1 MTRVRIG
8 RRRWLPT
15 RRLTR
20 RSRGFVLGG
29 VWLRLV
35 TWSRASA
42 LDREL
47 ADGADPMQSDELS
60 LRVGQLRSAKHRA
73 RLACALRGAVELAAR
88 PIDQLMMPPAPIR
101 RPEIQANRELLLEL
115 AERVCSGPV
124 CAQGLAMTW
133 LLVGDGSSPLYRE
146 QARRPLRVAA
156 FEALTALERGH
167 HQHR

>member
-1 MTRVRIG
+1 MSRVRIG

-15 RRLTR
+15 RGLAR

-35 TWSRASA
+35 TWSRACA

-47 ADGADPMQSDELS
+47 ADGADPMLSDELS
-60 LRVGQLRSAKHRA
+60 LRVGQLRSAKGRA

-88 PIDQLMMPPAPIR
+88 PIEQLVMPPSPIR
-101 RPEIQANRELLLEL
+101 RREIQANRELLLEL
-115 AERVCSGPV
+115 AERLTRGPV

-146 QARRPLRVAA
+146 HARHPLRVAA
-156 FEALTALERGH
+156 SEALTALERGH
-167 HQHR
+167 RQHH

>member
-1 MTRVRIG
+1 MSRMRIG

-15 RRLTR
+15 RRLAR
-20 RSRGFVLGG
+20 RFRGVVLGG

-60 LRVGQLRSAKHRA
+60 LRVGQLRSAKRRA

-101 RPEIQANRELLLEL
+101 RREIQANRDLLLEL
-115 AERVCSGPV
+115 AERVRSGPV
-124 CAQGLAMTW
+124 CARGLAMTS

-146 QARRPLRVAA
+146 DARRPLSVAA

-167 HQHR
+167 RQHR

>member
-1 MTRVRIG
+1 MTRVRTG

-15 RRLTR
+15 RRLAR

-29 VWLRLV
+29 VWLRVV
-35 TWSRASA
+35 TFARASA

-47 ADGADPMQSDELS
+47 ADGADPMLSDELS
-60 LRVGQLRSAKHRA
+60 LRVGQLRSAKRRA
-73 RLACALRGAVELAAR
+73 RLASALRGAVELAGR
-88 PIDQLMMPPAPIR
+88 PIDQLMMPPSPIR
-101 RPEIQANRELLLEL
+101 RHEIQDNRELLLEL

-146 QARRPLRVAA
+146 HPRRPLRVAA

-167 HQHR
+167 RQHR

>member
-1 MTRVRIG
+1 MTRVPFG

-15 RRLTR
+15 RRLAR
-20 RSRGFVLGG
+20 RSRGVVLGG

-47 ADGADPMQSDELS
+47 AGGADPMQSDELS

-88 PIDQLMMPPAPIR
+88 PVDQLMMPPVADP
-101 RPEIQANRELLLEL
+101 
-115 AERVCSGPV
+115 
-124 CAQGLAMTW
+124 
-133 LLVGDGSSPLYRE
+133 SP
-146 QARRPLRVAA
+146 
-156 FEALTALERGH
+156 
-167 HQHR
+167 

>member
-1 MTRVRIG
+1 MRRVRIG

-15 RRLTR
+15 RRLAR

-29 VWLRLV
+29 IWLRLV
-35 TWSRASA
+35 TWSRALA

-60 LRVGQLRSAKHRA
+60 LRVGQLRSAKRQA

-88 PIDQLMMPPAPIR
+88 PIDHLMIPRSPIR
-101 RPEIQANRELLLEL
+101 RSEIQANRELLLEL
-115 AERVCSGPV
+115 AERLCSGPV
-124 CAQGLAMTW
+124 DVAGLAMTS
-133 LLVGDGSSPLYRE
+133 LLVVDGSSPLYGE

-156 FEALTALERGH
+156 FEALTALESGH
-167 HQHR
+167 RQHR